1 MSQTLVSQRLVNA
14 TNILFHLLDLQ
25 PYALVLPM
33 DCKTA
38 SRNKRKIMQKILAN
52 NRPQSTKG
60 DDKNA
65 ISGNDKANGTVE
77 SAVDGASTADYKD
90 NTSEDNFPNSNMKIG
105 TVQTR
110 KKTITERVDTE
121 DTSEHLAMTLDYSI
135 PVNDINSPFAP
146 VNRIVDRLDSEEMKG
161 CIIMLAPRD
170 GSSVGVT
177 PLAGG
182 IIEIYDEH
190 ERSIQAI
197 WLNRSLEQRVDTQIL
212 LKTLVLRIF
221 AHAYQIN
228 LPDRRSTKSN
238 KLVSIYQSM
247 LVAFPRECIAFIEK
261 EMLLSKHYEA
271 AGFNEP
277 HNDNPKVPCRCH
289 KVAAEA
295 SELFYGISESRFNNL
310 YTSLYE
316 TVLFDS
322 IGKMAPIMQMYPAGS
337 VNNAEK
343 IDQITKAV
351 REIERSLREPNGSKK
366 ARKDVHRFQ
375 RRFTSLLGQPPSISH
390 STDSTY
396 EHLGSV
402 EVRARDRYRCF
413 STGENHYNMER
424 IRNIGISA
432 HIDSG
437 KTTMSERILFYSGRI
452 AAIHEVRGNDGV
464 GAKMD
469 SMDLERER
477 GITIQSAVT
486 NFRWSVNRTSTGAT
500 IDYMVNIIDTPGHV
514 DFTIE
519 VERALRVLD
528 GAILLCCSVA
538 GVQSQTLTVNM
549 QMDRY
554 SIPRIVFLNKMDR
567 DGADPDR
574 VMEMIRQK
582 LNIEVLQLQVPIGI
596 ANRFEGLVDVLE
608 NCAYYFEGHNGHM
621 VVKKDVPEEY
631 KDLAL
636 SKKAAIIERLADLD
650 DEFAEEYLENSYT
663 IDSLR
668 AAIRRCCLS
677 HKAYPLL
684 MGSAKGNKGVQLAID
699 AVCHYLPS
707 PSDVEQHGYI
717 TDDETAV
724 LDGGHKQPL
733 VAYAFKIQDSPMG
746 QLTFLRLYQGMLRR
760 GQQLFMV
767 EEGKKHST
775 KKLFKMHASDTEDVP
790 EAYSGEIVAISG
802 LKCNSGV
809 TFTDGRIQMTM
820 APIFVPEPV
829 VSLAL
834 KKVNTSD
841 MARLS
846 KALNRFKRED
856 PTFRIAV
863 DEESK
868 ETVMSGMGELHLGIY
883 VERMK
888 REYNLTVE
896 TGPPIVN
903 YRESVTRRVEFS
915 YTHKR
920 QSGGA
925 GQYGKII
932 GYIEPIGEDAN
943 KHLNVEFV
951 NNLVGNDIP
960 PNYVPHIESGFRECC
975 KKGLLCGRQVVNA
988 RIVVHDGQ
996 SHEVDSSDIAFKLAA
1011 KGAFEECYMDTNP
1024 IILEPVMQ
1032 VEVVA
1037 PHEFQA
1043 AVLSTITK
1051 RKGLVT
1057 DTSTYGTNVI
1067 LQAQVALRNMF
1078 GYITD
1083 LRAATKGQGEF
1094 SMEFKLYQP
1103 MNAADQEACAKEY
1116 QESLKN

>member
-1 MSQTLVSQRLVNA
+1 MCTAYGANSQAFGINRY
-14 TNILFHLLDLQ
+14 
-25 PYALVLPM
+25 PY
-33 DCKTA
+33 
-38 SRNKRKIMQKILAN
+38 RKIM
-52 NRPQSTKG
+52 
-60 DDKNA
+60 
-65 ISGNDKANGTVE
+65 
-77 SAVDGASTADYKD
+77 
-90 NTSEDNFPNSNMKIG
+90 
-105 TVQTR
+105 
-110 KKTITERVDTE
+110 
-121 DTSEHLAMTLDYSI
+121 I
-135 PVNDINSPFAP
+135 P
-146 VNRIVDRLDSEEMKG
+146 RL
-161 CIIMLAPRD
+161 I
-170 GSSVGVT
+170 
-177 PLAGG
+177 
-182 IIEIYDEH
+182 
-190 ERSIQAI
+190 
-197 WLNRSLEQRVDTQIL
+197 
-212 LKTLVLRIF
+212 
-221 AHAYQIN
+221 
-228 LPDRRSTKSN
+228 
-238 KLVSIYQSM
+238 
-247 LVAFPRECIAFIEK
+247 
-261 EMLLSKHYEA
+261 EMLI
-271 AGFNEP
+271 
-277 HNDNPKVPCRCH
+277 
-289 KVAAEA
+289 
-295 SELFYGISESRFNNL
+295 YGS
-310 YTSLYE
+310 
-316 TVLFDS
+316 D
-322 IGKMAPIMQMYPAGS
+322 GG
-337 VNNAEK
+337 
-343 IDQITKAV
+343 
-351 REIERSLREPNGSKK
+351 
-366 ARKDVHRFQ
+366 
-375 RRFTSLLGQPPSISH
+375 
-390 STDSTY
+390 
-396 EHLGSV
+396 
-402 EVRARDRYRCF
+402 YRI
-413 STGENHYNMER
+413 ER

-452 AAIHEVRGNDGV
+452 ASIHEVRGNDGV

-486 NFRWSVNRTSTGAT
+486 NFKWSTRRTPTEAPK
-500 IDYMVNIIDTPGHV
+500 DYMINIIDTPGHV

-528 GAILLCCSVA
+528 GAILLCCSVS

-554 SIPRIVFLNKMDR
+554 SIPRIIFLNKMDR

-574 VMEMIRQK
+574 VISMIRQK
-582 LNIEVLQLQVPIGI
+582 LNIGILQLQLPIYAGS
-596 ANRFEGLVDVLE
+596 RFEGLIDVLE
-608 NCAYYFEGHNGHM
+608 DCSYYFEGSNGQT
-621 VVKKDVPEEY
+621 VVKKDVPAEY
-631 KDLAL
+631 KEATISQKLAV
-636 SKKAAIIERLADLD
+636 AERLADLD
-650 DEFAEEYLENSYT
+650 DQFAEEYLENSYNLE
-663 IDSLR
+663 SMR

-699 AVCHYLPS
+699 AVCHYLPA
-707 PSDVEQHGYI
+707 PSEVVQHGYI
-717 TDDETAV
+717 TDDQTEE
-724 LDGGHKQPL
+724 LDGGYKQPL

-746 QLTFLRLYQGMLRR
+746 QLTFLRLYQGMMRR
-760 GQQLFMV
+760 GQQLYLV
-767 EEGKKHST
+767 EDGKKHST
-775 KKLFKMHASDTEDVP
+775 KKLFKMHASDTEDVS
-790 EAYSGEIVAISG
+790 EAYSGEIVAITG

-809 TFTDGRIQMTM
+809 TFTDGRLQLTM

-841 MARLS
+841 MTKLS

-856 PTFRIAV
+856 PTFRIAI

-888 REYNLTVE
+888 REYNLAVE

-903 YRESVTRRVEFS
+903 YRESVTRRVDFS

-932 GYIEPIGEDAN
+932 GYIEPIGDDAN
-943 KHLNVEFV
+943 QHLQVEFV
-951 NNLVGNDIP
+951 NNLVGNDVP

-975 KKGLLCGRQVVNA
+975 TKGLLCGRQVVNT
-988 RIVVHDGQ
+988 RIVVNDGQ
-996 SHEVDSSDIAFKLAA
+996 SHEVDSSDVAFKLAA
-1011 KGAFEECYMDTNP
+1011 KGAFDESYMDTNP

-1032 VEVVA
+1032 VEVVT

-1094 SMEFKLYQP
+1094 TMEFKLYQP
-1103 MNAADQEACAKEY
+1103 MNAADQEAVAKEY

>member
-1 MSQTLVSQRLVNA
+1 MPAICAFASQLGGT
-14 TNILFHLLDLQ
+14 I
-25 PYALVLPM
+25 PPALMRNL
-33 DCKTA
+33 TA
-38 SRNKRKIMQKILAN
+38 Q
-52 NRPQSTKG
+52 
-60 DDKNA
+60 
-65 ISGNDKANGTVE
+65 
-77 SAVDGASTADYKD
+77 
-90 NTSEDNFPNSNMKIG
+90 
-105 TVQTR
+105 
-110 KKTITERVDTE
+110 
-121 DTSEHLAMTLDYSI
+121 
-135 PVNDINSPFAP
+135 
-146 VNRIVDRLDSEEMKG
+146 IVHG
-161 CIIMLAPRD
+161 
-170 GSSVGVT
+170 
-177 PLAGG
+177 
-182 IIEIYDEH
+182 H
-190 ERSIQAI
+190 
-197 WLNRSLEQRVDTQIL
+197 QI
-212 LKTLVLRIF
+212 R
-221 AHAYQIN
+221 
-228 LPDRRSTKSN
+228 
-238 KLVSIYQSM
+238 
-247 LVAFPRECIAFIEK
+247 
-261 EMLLSKHYEA
+261 
-271 AGFNEP
+271 
-277 HNDNPKVPCRCH
+277 
-289 KVAAEA
+289 
-295 SELFYGISESRFNNL
+295 
-310 YTSLYE
+310 
-316 TVLFDS
+316 
-322 IGKMAPIMQMYPAGS
+322 
-337 VNNAEK
+337 
-343 IDQITKAV
+343 
-351 REIERSLREPNGSKK
+351 
-366 ARKDVHRFQ
+366 
-375 RRFTSLLGQPPSISH
+375 
-390 STDSTY
+390 
-396 EHLGSV
+396 
-402 EVRARDRYRCF
+402 RCF
-413 STGENHYNMER
+413 SSLIGHKATKSQLLEQQSGTDDACEALARGRRRFNTGNGHYNIDR

-437 KTTMSERILFYSGRI
+437 KTTLTERILFYSGRI
-452 AAIHEVRGNDGV
+452 GAIHEVRGNDGV

-486 NFRWSVNRTSTGAT
+486 NFKWTAEGANEKGPV
-500 IDYMVNIIDTPGHV
+500 DYMVNIIDTPGHV

-554 SIPRIVFLNKMDR
+554 NIPRIVFLNKMDR

-574 VMEMIRQK
+574 VIEMIRQK
-582 LNIEVLQLQVPIGI
+582 LNLELLQLQVPMGL
-596 ANRFEGLVDVLE
+596 ANRFEGVVDVLE
-608 NCAYYFEGHNGHM
+608 ECAYYFEGPNGQQ
-621 VVKKDVPEEY
+621 VVKKEVPPEHADSARE
-631 KDLAL
+631 
-636 SKKAAIIERLADLD
+636 KKAALVEKLADLD
-650 DEFAEEYLENSYT
+650 DEFAAEYLENSYT
-663 IDSLR
+663 AQSLR

-684 MGSAKGNKGVQLAID
+684 MGSAKGNKGVQLALD

-707 PSDVEQHGYI
+707 PSDVVQRGYV
-717 TDDETAV
+717 TDDETQE

-760 GQQLFMV
+760 GQQLFLV

-775 KKLFKMHASDTEDVP
+775 KKLFKMHASDTEDVS

-809 TFTDGRIQMTM
+809 TFTDGRVSLTM

-834 KKVNTSD
+834 KKVDTSD

-868 ETVMSGMGELHLGIY
+868 ETVLSGMGELHLGIY

-903 YRESVTRRVEFS
+903 YRESVTSRVDFS

-925 GQYGKII
+925 GQYGKIV
-932 GYIEPIGEDAN
+932 GYLEPIGEEVN
-943 KHLNVEFV
+943 RHLHVEFV
-951 NNLVGNDIP
+951 NKLVGNDIP
-960 PNYVPHIESGFRECC
+960 PNYVPSIEGGFRECC
-975 KKGLLCGRQVVNA
+975 RKGLLCGRQVVNT
-988 RIVVHDGQ
+988 RIVVNDGQ

-1011 KGAFEECYMDTNP
+1011 KGAFEECYMDANP
-1024 IILEPVMQ
+1024 IILEPIMQ

-1043 AVLSTITK
+1043 AVLSTVTK

-1057 DTSTYGTNVI
+1057 DTSSYGTNVI
-1067 LQAQVALRNMF
+1067 LQADVALRNMF

-1094 SMEFKLYQP
+1094 TMEFKMYQP

-1116 QESLKN
+1116 QESLKK